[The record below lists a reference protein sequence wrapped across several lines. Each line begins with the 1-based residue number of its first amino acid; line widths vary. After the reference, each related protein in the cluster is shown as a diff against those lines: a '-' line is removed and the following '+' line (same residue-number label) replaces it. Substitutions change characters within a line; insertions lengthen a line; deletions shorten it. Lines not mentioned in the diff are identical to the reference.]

1 MIKIRNLIQC
11 LKNMERLSIK
21 IVQAAFWTVFLIYIA
36 GMVCIFFPE
45 YFGDFSTALY
55 WAEQLGVL
63 GKELLG
69 ATVVPV
75 LMFEILFYGKGMKK
89 TNT

>member
-1 MIKIRNLIQC
+1 MIKIRNVIQC
-11 LKNMERLSIK
+11 LKKMEGLSK
-21 IVQAAFWTVFLIYIA
+21 IIVRTAFWTVFLVYLA
-36 GMVCIFFPE
+36 GILCLLSPE

-63 GKELLG
+63 GRELLG

-75 LMFEILFYGKGMKK
+75 LIFEILFYGKGMKK